1 MRKITTAAFF
11 CVESQ
16 FAEIERGNGITEK
29 MPFISCEKA
38 IFCNVA
44 IIDNIKAGLV
54 TCIA

>member
-16 FAEIERGNGITEK
+16 FAEIERENGITEK
-29 MPFISCEKA
+29 MPFISSEKA